1 MTFFT
6 PDETLNS
13 LGNQILEKTW
23 VKFPEL
29 NHNQCA
35 LSLLL
40 YNTPIF
46 VDKEEIIFPSEFWQY
61 PIKGFAYRGD
71 EVIYPASVV
80 KLFYLVAVHQWLET
94 GQIKPS
100 SELNRA
106 IADMIIDS
114 SNDATSL
121 VMDML
126 TDTTSGPELDLE
138 AIETWKDKRN
148 VINRYFQGFGWQE
161 FKDINV
167 NQKTWCDGYYGR
179 EKQFVGENL
188 QHRNRLTTNAVARLF
203 HTIVTEM
210 AVSVERSQQM
220 MTLLNREITINIEE
234 SQEENQIRGFLGES
248 LPKNAKLWSKA
259 GWTSQVRH
267 DAAYV
272 EIPNL
277 PPFLLVVFTEGKKNS
292 QNQEILPFIAQLFL
306 ASLGVSII

>member
-1 MTFFT
+1 MNFFT

-13 LGNQILEKTW
+13 LGNQILEETW
-23 VKFPEL
+23 AKFPEL
-29 NHNQCA
+29 TRHQCA
-35 LSLLL
+35 LTLLV
-40 YNTPIF
+40 YDTSI
-46 VDKEEIIFPSEFWQY
+46 VVEKEAITFPSEFWQH
-61 PIKGFAYRGD
+61 PIKGFSYRGN

-80 KLFYLVAVHQWLET
+80 KLFYLVAIHQWLET
-94 GQIKPS
+94 EKIKPS
-100 SELNRA
+100 TELNRA
-106 IADMIIDS
+106 ITDMIIDS

-126 TDTTSGPELDLE
+126 TDTTSGPELDPE
-138 AIETWKDKRN
+138 AMETWKHKRN
-148 VINRYFQGFGWQE
+148 TINRYFQGFGWQE
-161 FKDINV
+161 FNEINV

-179 EKQFVGENL
+179 ERQFVGENW

-220 MTLLNREITINIEE
+220 MGLLNRSLTINMEDE
-234 SQEENQIRGFLGES
+234 QEENQIRGFLGES

-267 DAAYV
+267 DAAYI

-277 PPFLLVVFTEGKKNS
+277 PPFLLVVFTEGKNNS
-292 QNQEILPFIAQLFL
+292 QNKQILPFISQLVL
-306 ASLGVSII
+306 KSLELK

>member
-13 LGNQILEKTW
+13 FGNKILTKTW
-23 VKFPEL
+23 EKFPEL
-29 NHNQCA
+29 SRNQCA
-35 LSLLL
+35 LTLLV
-40 YNTPIF
+40 YGTP
-46 VDKEEIIFPSEFWQY
+46 VLVEKEIITFPSEFWQH
-61 PIKGFAYRGD
+61 PIKGFAYRGN
-71 EVIYPASVV
+71 ELIYPASVV
-80 KLFYLVAVHQWLET
+80 KLFYLVAINQGLET
-94 GQIKPS
+94 GKIQPS

-106 IADMIIDS
+106 ITDMIVDS

-126 TDTTSGPELDLE
+126 TDTTSGPELQGE
-138 AIETWKDKRN
+138 VWENWKQKRN
-148 VINRYFQGFGWQE
+148 AINHYFQE
-161 FKDINV
+161 FDWEEFNSINV

-179 EKQFVGENL
+179 ERQFAGENGAN
-188 QHRNRLTTNAVARLF
+188 RNRLTTNAVARLF

-220 MTLLNREITINIEE
+220 MTLLNRKIPPIINNE
-234 SQEENQIRGFLGES
+234 EENQVTGFLGES

-267 DAAYV
+267 DAAYI
-272 EIPNL
+272 EISNL

-292 QNQEILPFIAQLFL
+292 KNKEILPFISQLLLKMF
-306 ASLGVSII
+306 GFNG

>member
-1 MTFFT
+1 MNFFT

-13 LGNQILEKTW
+13 LGKQLLIKTW
-23 VKFPEL
+23 EKFPQL
-29 NHNQCA
+29 NRKQCA
-35 LSLLL
+35 LTLLV
-40 YNTPIF
+40 YDKPI
-46 VDKEEIIFPSEFWQY
+46 VVEKEEIIFPLEFWQH

-94 GQIKPS
+94 GKIKPS
-100 SELNRA
+100 TELNRA
-106 IADMIIDS
+106 IADMIVDS

-121 VMDML
+121 VIDML
-126 TDTTSGPELDLE
+126 TDTTSGPELDLKTLE
-138 AIETWKDKRN
+138 IWKDKRN
-148 VINRYFQGFGWQE
+148 LINRYFQGFRWQE

-188 QHRNRLTTNAVARLF
+188 QHRNRLTTNAVTRLF

-220 MTLLNREITINIEE
+220 MALLKRDLTINTEE

-272 EIPNL
+272 EIPNQ
-277 PPFLLVVFTEGKKNS
+277 PPFLLVVFIEGRKNS
-292 QNQEILPFIAQLFL
+292 QNKDILPFISQLVLKFL
-306 ASLGVSII
+306 ELK